1 MEIHLHKN
9 EQNLLPPADL
19 AAEIQ
24 RLQEELIH
32 ERDRHLRTL
41 ADFKNYRR
49 RIERDGNKIV
59 EEGKRGMML
68 PLLDIIDD
76 MEKALQCANDTEQPF
91 VKGMRII
98 HQKFLALLETYGV
111 LPFESVGTPFN
122 HDLHE
127 AVAMA
132 KHKDSKPGTV
142 LDELRRGYL
151 WNNVLLRPAQVRVA
165 GTCTES
171 NEVSDGVGDV
181 VGF

>member
-1 MEIHLHKN
+1 MEILIHEN

-24 RLQEELIH
+24 KLQEELIH
-32 ERDRHLRTL
+32 ERDRNLRTL

-76 MEKALQCANDTEQPF
+76 MEKALQCVNDTEQPL
-91 VKGMRII
+91 VKGVQII
-98 HQKFLALLETYGV
+98 YQKLLAMLETFGV

-122 HDLHE
+122 HNLHE
-127 AVAMA
+127 AVATA
-132 KHKDSKPGTV
+132 KHKGSKPGTV
-142 LDELRRGYL
+142 IDELRCGYL
-151 WNNVLLRPAQVRVA
+151 WNNELLRPAQVRVS
-165 GTCTES
+165 E
-171 NEVSDGVGDV
+171 
-181 VGF
+181 